1 MEEEKGNQGEMQ
13 EITPR
18 QISSTIRKEKE
29 IKNKTKQ
36 KKTPT
41 CIIRNEY
48 RQSRDRRLA
57 CILRKVTDKRKLQG
71 SIPA

>member
-18 QISSTIRKEKE
+18 QISSTIRNEKE

-36 KKTPT
+36 KKPQHVLL
-41 CIIRNEY
+41 EM
-48 RQSRDRRLA
+48 S
-57 CILRKVTDKRKLQG
+57 TDSLGTEGLHAFSEK
-71 SIPA
+71 